1 MIPKRILDEVSTH
14 VITVG
19 DLKRLLEELDDDL
32 MLYPNRVG
40 NLSITNSEGL
50 VGYIDLHYVEQKI
63 ELFGESE

>member
-1 MIPKRILDEVSTH
+1 
-14 VITVG
+14 VG
-19 DLKRLLEELDDDL
+19 DLKKLLGELDDDL

-50 VGYIDLHYVEQKI
+50 VGYIDLHYIEQKI